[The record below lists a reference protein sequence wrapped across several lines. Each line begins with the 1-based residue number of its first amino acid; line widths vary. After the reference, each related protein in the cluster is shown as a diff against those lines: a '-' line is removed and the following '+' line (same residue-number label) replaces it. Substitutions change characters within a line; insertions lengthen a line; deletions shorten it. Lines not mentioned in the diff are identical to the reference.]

1 MANPRRTGSVTAA
14 ALALALATTA
24 ALQPDASAAPVKAA
38 TLPAC
43 QHFYHGPIPDRPISP
58 GVGPSPE
65 IGRVDVSNR
74 LPAPGGVS
82 GGLNANGT
90 VTFTF
95 NRVPGAVA
103 YRAFRNGQALQWIDD
118 WGQPSFVVTDSSPCA
133 NANYQIYAM
142 TDSSG
147 SAGSIG
153 QISTAYRLDADSRLA
168 AWSIPVGTTFTYKVT
183 SYNDTG
189 QTALGY
195 NSGPGFCAVDA
206 RNIPWG
212 TRFHVPGYGHCYAAD
227 IGDWI
232 KGDIVDVWL
241 PGAEANAWGVQQR
254 TLVVER

>member
-1 MANPRRTGSVTAA
+1 MGSSRRTGSIAA
-14 ALALALATTA
+14 VCATVLAATV
-24 ALQPDASAAPVKAA
+24 ALQPHASAAPAGPA
-38 TLPAC
+38 DLPAC
-43 QHFYHGPIPDRPISP
+43 QHFYTGPIPDRPLSP

-65 IGRVDVSNR
+65 IAPVDVGGR

-82 GGLNANGT
+82 GGLNADGT

-95 NRVPGAVA
+95 DRVPGAVA

-118 WGQPSFVVTDSSPCA
+118 WGQPTLTVTDSTPCE

-142 TDSSG
+142 SDTSGDDSG
-147 SAGSIG
+147 IG
-153 QISTAYRLDADSRLA
+153 QISTAYRVGPDDTLA
-168 AWSIPVGTTFTYKVT
+168 AWSIPSGTTFTYKVT

-195 NSGPGFCAVDA
+195 DAGPGFCAVDA

-212 TRFHVPGYGHCYAAD
+212 TRFYVPGYGYCYAAD

-232 KGDIVDVWL
+232 KDDIVDVWL
-241 PGAEANAWGVQQR
+241 PGTEADDWGVQQR
-254 TLVVER
+254 TLVVQ